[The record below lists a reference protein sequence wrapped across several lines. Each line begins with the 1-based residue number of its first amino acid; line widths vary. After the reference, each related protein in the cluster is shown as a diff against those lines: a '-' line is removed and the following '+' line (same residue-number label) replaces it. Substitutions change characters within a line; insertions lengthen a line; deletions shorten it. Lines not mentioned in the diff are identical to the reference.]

1 MLAPAFQVD
10 GARGDGVTGN
20 FHSLWLIRGA
30 GGEASG
36 VAMSTLFQ
44 YEHLK
49 ADLETFE
56 TDCQIE

>member
-1 MLAPAFQVD
+1 MA
-10 GARGDGVTGN
+10 GARGDGVTVN